1 MTVKSLGQLTID
13 LLLKT
18 GQFVEGM
25 TQAERTAARKV
36 ESIKRNAA
44 AFGVAAGAALTGVA
58 VAVSSAVRNSIDQM
72 DELSKAAQRAA
83 MPTEELSK
91 LAYAGNLADVALS
104 DLTGSMGR
112 LIKSQAAALDTT
124 SEQANVFKALGIS
137 VTDATGKLRKGS
149 EVLYDFADAF
159 KDQEGSPEVVA
170 AGMAVFGRSF
180 QNLIPLIKDGSKG
193 LREAGD
199 EAERLGLVISGE
211 TGRAAEQ
218 FNDDFTRL
226 QSAARG
232 FSNALAAEL
241 LPDLTELTAGFVA
254 ASQEGGGFADEAH
267 MIAQG
272 IRGVG
277 DAAEWA
283 AGKLG
288 EYITW
293 LKERGAIEGDTIA
306 QLEARRDALVG
317 QRDSFFSNA
326 TGSKPRID
334 AEIARVDN
342 MIAKQTGPFAGVTA
356 TATYYESDET
366 TAKKMRERAETA
378 RRLRELAFGDPAKGS
393 KGAGSGKTAVE
404 RDADRAAESMARY
417 AAQAEIAAAALN
429 GPFAEAKARAD
440 QQAKEWRKEVEAGN
454 MTLASEKIL
463 LAASAAELERRR
475 AEMELQQQAPKALLD
490 TMSGELRLLGMIG
503 PARER
508 YARQLQNESEM
519 RRAIAESIAAGNTA
533 LRDSPDMQAQLVD
546 EARAFADW
554 SLQVEEAA
562 ANAEQW
568 AGIVAGSIDDAAGAF
583 ADFAVDGMRDFKGFF
598 DELGDIAKRGL
609 ADVIREI
616 ARQKIVIPIQTRI
629 MDSLSGSGSGGGIW
643 NSLLGMFQGKGFSVA
658 GQSTGNLAGLLS
670 RGGTG
675 ALAGL
680 GGGSSVPAVTS
691 LRGFG
696 NNLDNFMG
704 MAGGGAAATGTTAAT
719 GAAGVMGS
727 IASFMPY
734 AALIMA
740 GMQMAGSAYK
750 DGFGL
755 QYQDKSDLLLRGNLM
770 TGGLATPLMLDSMSL
785 DRLGRMLG
793 MSSKTAAIF
802 SGSSLL
808 GKAFGRSAPK
818 VTASGIA
825 GTYGFGGFDGS
836 AWADVKQKGGWFRS
850 DKRWTQ
856 WGAIQPEVDRAFD
869 MAVDRI
875 GKGAEELAK
884 QLGVDVSE
892 QLKRVK
898 VNIGKLQLDSDPEKA
913 RQQIEKAIDDM
924 VGNLAGQAVKTLG
937 FGHLLDDGFGAT
949 EVMTTLS
956 ATISLVTGSAEGL
969 GRALESWELGN
980 ITKGVEYFMELAEK
994 NGTTLDEER
1003 QRVVGLLGNYSDL
1016 MTDVRGELLTAGLS
1030 DAQKAALNI
1039 ETTYRQQVQAA
1050 NEYAKA
1056 LGLTGARAED
1066 LAKIEELRAVN
1077 MASLQ
1082 HQIEAQRKSILED
1095 LAIGQYSPLNDQQKL
1110 GESMDQLR
1118 EAVANGDAASAA
1130 ALSQSVL
1137 GLGRNLY
1144 ASGADYNAL
1153 YDQVTGLI
1161 GGMGVPSLTADDGT
1175 SMGDLADI
1183 LLGLPKDIASAMF
1196 ALASGATP
1204 KPLPPATPPATP
1216 TGGSG
1221 QVQSGNGSGTGTNDS
1236 SVLAD
1241 IRDILYGIANE
1252 SGRAGADR
1260 ALDRLRELN
1269 RARV

>member
-1 MTVKSLGQLTID
+1 MTVRNLGTLTID

-124 SEQANVFKALGIS
+124 SEQAKVFKALGIS
-137 VTDATGKLRKGS
+137 VTDASGKLRKGS

-159 KDQEGSPEVVA
+159 KEQEGSPEVVA

-199 EAERLGLVISGE
+199 EAERLGLVISSE

-334 AEIARVDN
+334 AEIARLDN

-366 TAKKMRERAETA
+366 IARRMRERAE
-378 RRLRELAFGDPAKGS
+378 RDKRIREIAFGSSGKG
-393 KGAGSGKTAVE
+393 KGGAGKTEAE
-404 RDADRAAESMARY
+404 REAERTADAIRKFNDQARQAAADLAGPY
-417 AAQAEIAAAALN
+417 AAALERARQQEAAWREELEK
-429 GPFAEAKARAD
+429 GRLPMEAFASLVNS
-440 QQAKEWRKEVEAGN
+440 QTV
-454 MTLASEKIL
+454 
-463 LAASAAELERRR
+463 ELERRR

-533 LRDSPDMQAQLVD
+533 LRDSPDMQAQLVA

-568 AGIVAGSIDDAAGAF
+568 AGIVAGSIDDASGAF

-802 SGSSLL
+802 SGSSFL

-825 GTYGFGGFDGS
+825 GSYGFGGFDGS

-1039 ETTYRQQVQAA
+1039 ETTYRQQVLAA

-1216 TGGSG
+1216 TGGNG
-1221 QVQSGNGSGTGTNDS
+1221 QVQGGNGSGTGTNDS